1 MATTLVAQPSA
12 QLTSGTMAVGQQLA
26 VLSNGNY
33 VVVYNQYDIDGSP
46 GNGVFAQIFDKS
58 GQRLGGPTQINTY
71 TPGDQSLSA
80 ITAMTDGGYLISW
93 TSYDQDGSSGGIYAQ
108 RYDASNATV
117 GSEVHISTSTSGNQY
132 HPGIAAVSG
141 GGYVITW
148 GSDQGVSDFDVFMQR
163 FSSTGVAL
171 GSETKV
177 NTTTANQQYV
187 PVVAPLS
194 GGGYVVTWQSMQT
207 GLGGSAAEIYS
218 QQYDASGN
226 KVGGEVVVT
235 GGLTDT
241 MRGDPAVTGLSDGGY
256 IISWS
261 EAPQGQN
268 YGSNILSQRFDSS
281 GAKQG
286 SVALVNSTGGQIS
299 HAAISAF
306 ADGSYIVAWTN
317 YPGVIYQLYDA
328 TGTKVGSEVQLADST
343 GSGSGQAPELATW
356 ADGSF
361 VVSWI
366 KQADINFSVFTTAYI
381 SALAGTTGPDSLIGT
396 IGDDYITGLAG
407 NDIIQGNDGKD
418 HLYGDTGNDQL
429 IGGSADDYL
438 FGQDGDDVL
447 WGETGND
454 NLIGDSGNDIL
465 FGQDGNDTL
474 WSGAGNDQL
483 YGGNGDDTLFAQG
496 GNGQLYGGA
505 GDDVIYGLSTQN
517 TFYGEAGND
526 IIDNTRGFLSVLMGG
541 DGNDTLYAGAF
552 GDVLFGEAGD
562 DILIGNNSTSAT
574 DQLYGQDGN
583 DVLFGQNGNDLLKG
597 GAGDDR
603 LYGQG
608 QDDTLEGEA
617 GTDWLDGGS
626 GNDTLSGG
634 DGADY
639 LMGGLGRDNFYYN
652 DKSGLA
658 DYILDFSHTEG
669 DRFVLKASAF
679 NVPAGFGLTD
689 NVGLLQGAGVV
700 PTAATATFY
709 FDTNTKALW
718 FDADGT
724 GPEGAHVLAFL
735 LNTPTLAASDFIFV

>member
-1 MATTLVAQPSA
+1 MTATLVAQPPA
-12 QLTSGTMAVGQQLA
+12 QLTSGTMAGGQQVA
-26 VLSNGNY
+26 VLSSGNY
-33 VVVYNQYDIDGSP
+33 VIVYNQYDLDGSP
-46 GNGVFAQIFDKS
+46 GNGVFAQLFDKAGTQLS
-58 GQRLGGPTQINTY
+58 GPTQINTY
-71 TPGDQSLSA
+71 TPGEQSLPV
-80 ITAMTDGGYLISW
+80 ITAMNDGGYIISW
-93 TSYDQDGSSGGIYAQ
+93 TSFGQDDGADGGIYAQ
-108 RYDASNATV
+108 RYDAAGAAV
-117 GSEVHISTSTSGNQY
+117 GVEVRINTSISGNQY
-132 HPGIAAVSG
+132 HSGVSELSG
-141 GGYVITW
+141 GDYVITW
-148 GSDQGVSDFDVFMQR
+148 GSDQGVSDYDIFMQR
-163 FSSTGVAL
+163 FSSTGIAL
-171 GSETKV
+171 GSETRV
-177 NTTTANQQYV
+177 NTTTGNQQYI
-187 PVVAPLS
+187 PVITDLV
-194 GGGYVVTWQSMQT
+194 GGGYVISWQSKQT
-207 GLGGSAAEIYS
+207 GLGGLAAEIYS

-226 KVGGEVVVT
+226 KVGGEIVVT

-241 MRGDPAVTGLSDGGY
+241 MRTDPAVSGLSDGGY
-256 IISWS
+256 IITWS

-268 YGSNILSQRFDSS
+268 YGINILSQRFDST

-286 SVALVNSTGGQIS
+286 GTTLVNTTGGTQIMHPEVRS
-299 HAAISAF
+299 F
-306 ADGSYIVAWTN
+306 VDGSYIIAWSN
-317 YPGVIYQLYDA
+317 YPGINYQFFDSSGA
-328 TGTKVGSEVQLADST
+328 KVGSEVYLAQ
-343 GSGSGQAPELATW
+343 SGIGQMPELATW

-361 VVSWI
+361 VVSWL
-366 KQADINFSVFTTAYI
+366 KQVSFNFTIYSTNFIAVTP
-381 SALAGTTGPDSLIGT
+381 GTTGPDSLIGT

-724 GPEGAHVLAFL
+724 GPEGGHVLAFL